1 MATFRRHLVLCVL
14 ALAAS
19 ATYAS
24 EPLAVRIGYL
34 AYLPATGPL
43 LSNVIPEPADAGLRG
58 AELAIIDSNSTGRFL
73 QHSYSLEAASGD
85 DPASLLAAAKVL
97 HAQGVRLFVLNAPAA
112 SVRQLSQ
119 ALPDSLL
126 FNAGSSDD
134 PLRQSAC
141 LANVLHTLPSRAMLT
156 DALAQ
161 FLTVRRW
168 QRWLLISG
176 PTEDDQAY
184 AAALKRAAKRFGH
197 TIVA

>member
-141 LANVLHTLPSRAMLT
+141 LA
-156 DALAQ
+156 AL
-161 FLTVRRW
+161 
-168 QRWLLISG
+168 G
-176 PTEDDQAY
+176 
-184 AAALKRAAKRFGH
+184 
-197 TIVA
+197 

>member
-73 QHSYSLEAASGD
+73 QHS
-85 DPASLLAAAKVL
+85 
-97 HAQGVRLFVLNAPAA
+97 
-112 SVRQLSQ
+112 
-119 ALPDSLL
+119 
-126 FNAGSSDD
+126 
-134 PLRQSAC
+134 
-141 LANVLHTLPSRAMLT
+141 
-156 DALAQ
+156 
-161 FLTVRRW
+161 
-168 QRWLLISG
+168 
-176 PTEDDQAY
+176 
-184 AAALKRAAKRFGH
+184 
-197 TIVA
+197 